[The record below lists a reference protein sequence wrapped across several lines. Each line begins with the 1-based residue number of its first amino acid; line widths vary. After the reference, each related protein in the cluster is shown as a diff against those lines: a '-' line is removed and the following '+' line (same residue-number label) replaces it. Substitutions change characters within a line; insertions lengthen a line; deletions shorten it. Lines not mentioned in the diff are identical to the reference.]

1 MKRDQLDE
9 ILAKDKK
16 KNLFQCEA
24 CGGTFEKGCT
34 NQQALEEMKKN
45 FGDLPEENQAVIC
58 DVCYQKFMKWY
69 NQEQGKRGH

>member
-1 MKRDQLDE
+1 MEEGEVRAMKQD
-9 ILAKDKK
+9 
-16 KNLFQCEA
+16 LFQCQA

-34 NQQALEEMKKN
+34 DEEALEEMKKN
-45 FGDLPEENQAVIC
+45 FGDLPEENQSFIC